1 MNIFFSI
8 TRKRNLKLTL
18 FILLDFYLS
27 LAIIK
32 FILESNFFYFKK
44 IFNIDQLII
53 FLIFWI
59 FISYVRGRYI
69 LNSSEKITLKL
80 IKDFKEI
87 IIVSSTVLIGTF
99 ILKILSIQDS
109 FTSKNILL
117 IYSVLIPISLFNQFI
132 FHFLFENKK
141 AKIINIFVLSDSK
154 SIKYIKEN
162 LTQDENYEYKFR
174 KINCKQDIDFI
185 PDHLILSFEEK
196 LNEENKN
203 IIQYMY
209 VNRVEIYST
218 ISWCEKFLKRIPYEL
233 FDINESINK
242 EINQNEKS
250 IQIRLKRIGDITLG
264 FMILISS
271 LPIIIISGIFI
282 WLNDRGPIFY
292 SQNREGLYG
301 RNIKIVKLR
310 TMKINAEEEGPQWS
324 TKNDKRVTYIGRI
337 LRRTRIDELP
347 QILSVIKGEMSL
359 IGPRPERPEFNKEFN
374 ELIPNY
380 YLRTYAKPGLSGW
393 AQVNYPY
400 GASLEDTKN
409 KLSYDFY
416 YIRNFSF
423 WIDFL
428 ILFKTA
434 RIVFSGAG
442 SIPK

>member
-1 MNIFFSI
+1 
-8 TRKRNLKLTL
+8 
-18 FILLDFYLS
+18 
-27 LAIIK
+27 
-32 FILESNFFYFKK
+32 
-44 IFNIDQLII
+44 
-53 FLIFWI
+53 
-59 FISYVRGRYI
+59 
-69 LNSSEKITLKL
+69 
-80 IKDFKEI
+80 
-87 IIVSSTVLIGTF
+87 
-99 ILKILSIQDS
+99 
-109 FTSKNILL
+109 
-117 IYSVLIPISLFNQFI
+117 
-132 FHFLFENKK
+132 
-141 AKIINIFVLSDSK
+141 
-154 SIKYIKEN
+154 
-162 LTQDENYEYKFR
+162 
-174 KINCKQDIDFI
+174 
-185 PDHLILSFEEK
+185 
-196 LNEENKN
+196 
-203 IIQYMY
+203 
-209 VNRVEIYST
+209 
-218 ISWCEKFLKRIPYEL
+218 
-233 FDINESINK
+233 
-242 EINQNEKS
+242 
-250 IQIRLKRIGDITLG
+250 
-264 FMILISS
+264 MILISS

-292 SQNREGLYG
+292 TQNREGLYG

-324 TKNDKRVTYIGRI
+324 TKNDKRVTNIGKI

>member
-18 FILLDFYLS
+18 LILLDFYLS

-32 FILESNFFYFKK
+32 FTLDNNFFYFKK

-59 FISYVRGRYI
+59 FISYVRGRY
-69 LNSSEKITLKL
+69 LLTSSEKITLKL
-80 IKDFKEI
+80 VKDFKEI
-87 IIVSSTVLIGTF
+87 IIVSSTVLICTF
-99 ILKILSIQDS
+99 ILKVLSIQNS
-109 FTSKNILL
+109 FSSTNILF
-117 IYSVLIPISLFNQFI
+117 IYSILIPVSLFNQFI
-132 FHFLFENKK
+132 YYFVFENKK
-141 AKIINIFVLSDSK
+141 AKIINVFVLSDSK
-154 SIKYIKEN
+154 LIKYIKEN
-162 LTQDENYEYKFR
+162 LNQDKNYIYKFR

-185 PDHLILSFEEK
+185 PDHLIVSFK
-196 LNEENKN
+196 KKINEENKN
-203 IIQYMY
+203 IIEYMY
-209 VNRVEIYST
+209 MNRVEIYST
-218 ISWCEKFLKRIPYEL
+218 ISWCEKFLKRIPFEL
-233 FDINESINK
+233 FDINESIIK
-242 EINQNEKS
+242 QINQSEKN
-250 IQIRLKRIGDITLG
+250 IQIRLKRIGDISLG
-264 FMILISS
+264 FIILISS
-271 LPIIIISGIFI
+271 LPIIFISGILI
-282 WLNDRGPIFY
+282 WVNDRGPIFY
-292 SQNREGLYG
+292 SQIREGLYG
-301 RNIKIVKLR
+301 KHIKIVKLR
-310 TMKINAEEEGPQWS
+310 TMKINAEEGGPQWS
-324 TKNDKRVTYIGRI
+324 TKNDKRVTHIGKI
-337 LRRTRIDELP
+337 LRKTRIDELP
-347 QILSVIKGEMSL
+347 QILSVINGEMSL

-374 ELIPNY
+374 QLIPNY

-434 RIVFSGAG
+434 RIVFSGIG

>member
-18 FILLDFYLS
+18 LILLDFYLS

-32 FILESNFFYFKK
+32 FTLDNNFFYFKK

-59 FISYVRGRYI
+59 FISYVRGRY
-69 LNSSEKITLKL
+69 LLTSSEKITLKL
-80 IKDFKEI
+80 IKDLKEI
-87 IIVSSTVLIGTF
+87 IVVSSTVLICTF
-99 ILKILSIQDS
+99 ILKVLSIQNS
-109 FTSKNILL
+109 FSSANILL
-117 IYSVLIPISLFNQFI
+117 IYSILIPISLFNQFI
-132 FHFLFENKK
+132 YYFVFENKK
-141 AKIINIFVLSDSK
+141 AKIINVFVLSDSK
-154 SIKYIKEN
+154 LIKYIKDN
-162 LTQDENYEYKFR
+162 LIQDKNYIYKFR

-185 PDHLILSFEEK
+185 PDHLIVSFK
-196 LNEENKN
+196 KKINKENKN
-203 IIQYMY
+203 IIEYMY
-209 VNRVEIYST
+209 MNRVEIFST
-218 ISWCEKFLKRIPYEL
+218 ISWCEKFLKRIPFEL
-233 FDINESINK
+233 FDINESIIK
-242 EINQNEKS
+242 QINQSEKN
-250 IQIRLKRIGDITLG
+250 IQIRLKRIGDISLG
-264 FMILISS
+264 FIILISS
-271 LPIIIISGIFI
+271 LPIIFISGILI
-282 WLNDRGPIFY
+282 WVNDRGPIFY
-292 SQNREGLYG
+292 SQIREGQYG
-301 RNIKIVKLR
+301 KHIKIVKLR
-310 TMKINAEEEGPQWS
+310 TMKINAEEGGPQWS
-324 TKNDKRVTYIGRI
+324 TKNDKRVTHIGKI
-337 LRRTRIDELP
+337 LRKTRIDELP
-347 QILSVIKGEMSL
+347 QILSVINGEMSL

-374 ELIPNY
+374 QLIPNY

-434 RIVFSGAG
+434 RIVFSGIG

>member
-1 MNIFFSI
+1 M
-8 TRKRNLKLTL
+8 
-18 FILLDFYLS
+18 
-27 LAIIK
+27 
-32 FILESNFFYFKK
+32 
-44 IFNIDQLII
+44 
-53 FLIFWI
+53 
-59 FISYVRGRYI
+59 
-69 LNSSEKITLKL
+69 
-80 IKDFKEI
+80 
-87 IIVSSTVLIGTF
+87 
-99 ILKILSIQDS
+99 
-109 FTSKNILL
+109 

-132 FHFLFENKK
+132 FNFLFENKK

-162 LTQDENYEYKFR
+162 LTQDKNYEYKFR

-203 IIQYMY
+203 IIEYMY